1 MSKKKKNPR
10 KLTDKKTKNTIIII
24 MKTVAS
30 VAEIVT
36 LIIIT
41 MEVVALG

>member
-1 MSKKKKNPR
+1 MSKKIKNTR
-10 KLTDKKTKNTIIII
+10 KLTDKKTKNTMIII

-30 VAEIVT
+30 VADIVT

-41 MEVVALG
+41 MELVALG

>member
-1 MSKKKKNPR
+1 MSKKKKPR